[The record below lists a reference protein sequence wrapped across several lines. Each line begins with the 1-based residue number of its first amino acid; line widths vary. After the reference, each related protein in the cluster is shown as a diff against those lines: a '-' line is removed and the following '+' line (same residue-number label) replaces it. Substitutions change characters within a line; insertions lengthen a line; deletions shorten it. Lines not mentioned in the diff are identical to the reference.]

1 MQELAGTHTARFQPC
16 RPINVWECLMGA
28 AASESYLC
36 LARANVSD
44 VLLYIECENENLVRV
59 GELREGAACR
69 ESVGGTE

>member
-1 MQELAGTHTARFQPC
+1 
-16 RPINVWECLMGA
+16 MGA